1 MIRLTDDLHE
11 AERFEKDSVFAAKAA
26 ANMLCRAR
34 SRAGG
39 DSAAEVITDA
49 IADAAFCTWVQDDRA
64 LIRQD
69 SGDLILHAEEN
80 ADFEEL
86 AAFLRSLNPVSIFT
100 SVSAA
105 KQLELPTVSDG
116 IVMKR
121 AAGSQQIA
129 LDLCDID
136 SPAFPEY
143 SKLYSLLCRCGFAL
157 DSAEDFT
164 ADLAMRVHCRTARIV
179 ADKEY
184 GAAAFTGYETAS
196 SAVISAVA
204 VDRQQRRCGR
214 GSAVLNRLCHALNQ
228 EKKQIFLYRERGKN
242 KAFYLKNGFENCGEF
257 AVCRLQ

>member
-11 AERFEKDSVFAAKAA
+11 AERFEKDSVFAAKAV

-34 SRAGG
+34 SRARGN
-39 DSAAEVITDA
+39 SAAEM

-69 SGDLILHAEEN
+69 GGDLILHAEEN

-86 AAFLRSLNPVSIFT
+86 AAFLRRQGPISIFT
-100 SVSAA
+100 SVRAA
-105 KQLELPTVSDG
+105 KQLKLHTVSSG
-116 IVMKR
+116 IVMKKT
-121 AAGSQQIA
+121 ADSHESAPEI
-129 LDLCDID
+129 CDID

-143 SKLYSLLCRCGFAL
+143 SKLYSLLCRCGFPL
-157 DSAEDFT
+157 DSADDFT

-204 VDRQQRRCGR
+204 VDRQWRRRGR
-214 GSAVLNRLCHALNQ
+214 GSAVLNLLCHALNL

-242 KAFYLKNGFENCGEF
+242 EAFYLKNGFENCDEF
-257 AVCRLQ
+257 AVCRQQ